1 MNRQS
6 SPALAWILA
15 GLAAWWMLT
24 GGKLTNPFS
33 PAPTPAAPVSGD
45 DMGTGAQFQ
54 AAITGPSA
62 KADAAYFASVFEALA
77 GYVEVDGRQPKP
89 VLVDRIQAEQLF
101 ENAGLVASAERTRG
115 KYPGMLP
122 IMKTFFETRFPP
134 DDGPITAADRAQL
147 AQLFRAL
154 AAGCRKVS

>member
-1 MNRQS
+1 MNKQS

-33 PAPTPAAPVSGD
+33 PAPAPAVPTTTD
-45 DMGTGAQFQ
+45 DMGTGPQFQ
-54 AAITGPSA
+54 AAIIGPTA

-77 GYVEVDGRQPKP
+77 GYVEVDGRQSKP
-89 VLVDRIQAEQLF
+89 VLVDRMQAEQLA

-115 KYPGMLP
+115 KYPGMLG
-122 IMKTFFETRFPP
+122 IIKTIFETRFPP
-134 DDGPITAADRAQL
+134 EDGPLTAADRAQL
-147 AQLFRAL
+147 AQIFRAL